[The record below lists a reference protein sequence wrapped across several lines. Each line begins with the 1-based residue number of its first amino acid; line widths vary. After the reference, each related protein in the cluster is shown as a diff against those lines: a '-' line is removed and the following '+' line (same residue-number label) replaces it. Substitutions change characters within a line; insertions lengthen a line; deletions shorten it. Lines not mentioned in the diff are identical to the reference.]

1 MTTFKKLSA
10 LILALALVLGVVFA
24 FSSCTL
30 FPTDDPQ
37 DEVCSCVDENNDHKC
52 DKCGTALSECA
63 DKNSDHNCDVCG
75 KELSIHADEDK
86 NHKCE
91 ICGITVSECEDAD
104 SDHKCDFCGATAS
117 ECADTDND
125 HYCDIC
131 LDELSACGVDNNK
144 DHKCDIC
151 GIKLGDC
158 LDNDKNH
165 VCNHCGGNVGEHAD
179 SDPMVDGHNC
189 EYCGANLCA
198 DSDDADHNCD
208 GCGVS
213 LCVDE
218 DANCEC
224 DSCSANLCVDV
235 APIDHYCD
243 VCGKL
248 FSDCADGEDG
258 NHDCDVCYKSLCADG
273 EDDGCACDTC
283 GASLCVDADNNH
295 ACDNCEALLCY
306 DGGDRGHACDV
317 CAKSL
322 CADGEDEDHN
332 CDVCGDPICYDTN
345 DDFVCEI
352 CGGKLAIVSVY
363 AEGTNCLVNGQ
374 PVYRVYHG
382 EEIGSVT
389 PSYFASEYVIDYWI
403 AYNANNDPVA
413 IIENG
418 DAFTPTAAGNYY
430 LVPIFIANNL
440 SGVSDGKVNLTVSD
454 SGKVS
459 EDNLTIGWADVSVAD
474 KIVVSGAAQGPLG
487 KTKNH
492 QFYIAA
498 DPTNAA
504 NLVLISVN
512 SSNNN
517 GGSNA
522 IIEVPIDEDDCYG
535 DAYVLSFDYFLDYS
549 YCNSGACNYI
559 YVKDDQGNKICV
571 ANIEQRT
578 KIFANGNNGNATPD
592 AFLFLCRT
600 AENKKPTV
608 YASLS
613 SDTWYSF
620 RVEIVDNKVSTYWS
634 LRGTDEWTL
643 IDTQD
648 FSSKEISSMNL
659 ASVCFEAGYWNN
671 TTLCYFDNLSFDMR
685 HNCLDADNN
694 HNCDVCNVALCYDGI
709 DADHNCD
716 RCDASLCSEGDIA
729 DHYCD
734 CGAKLSEC
742 ADEDKTHYCDICG
755 KGGFG
760 GECAD
765 GDDEGHDCDYCGK
778 NLCADSDK
786 NHKCDVCE
794 AVLSECADADKNHAC
809 DYCGATISEC
819 VDEDKNHACDI
830 CKAEMGEHADAAGDN
845 DHLCDYGCGETVSE
859 HVDAEPDFV
868 CDECAVALCNDS
880 DANHVCDITS
890 EHECVWVVTEHVDS
904 DKNHDCDLAGCAEV
918 MGEHADAAGDS
929 DHVCDYGCGAVL
941 TECADA
947 DSNHLCDEC
956 NKIIS
961 YCADSDADHKCDV
974 CAKEGVCTDADKNTI
989 CDNCG
994 KVVAYNFETGSMSS
1008 VSGVIDIMHSQSSA
1022 KKATADT
1029 HNGLSNAITTQGV
1042 DSVYKYGVHYSLKA
1056 DPMDAA
1062 NQVLHVYCNAV
1073 SGGGANIPSAILL
1086 TPTVVDEGGALL
1098 VLQADVFL
1106 SSCTDKKNGLH
1117 LTAVNDSTY
1126 VNTQGTAPSTGYQRV
1141 SINRW
1146 GSTSVL
1152 VGGTNT
1158 GVSLGENWIR
1168 CLYILDTVD
1177 NTYWVYFSVDGGA
1190 TYTAVK
1196 EASAPA
1202 NTSRLGN
1209 FADVTRMGI
1218 ENDTYNTSSQSYVDN
1233 LSVVRINSINLTV
1246 GENTVTID

>member
-10 LILALALVLGVVFA
+10 IVLALTLVLGVVFA
-24 FSSCTL
+24 FSSCNI
-30 FPTDDPQ
+30 FGNDEPTENPGE
-37 DEVCSCVDENNDHKC
+37 EVCNCIDENKDHKC
-52 DKCGTALSECA
+52 DSCGAALSECA
-63 DKNSDHNCDVCG
+63 DENSDHNCDVCG
-75 KELSIHADEDK
+75 AALSECANEDK
-86 NHKCE
+86 DHNCDICGKAVSECSDSDDHKCDH
-91 ICGITVSECEDAD
+91 CGATVSECAD
-104 SDHKCDFCGATAS
+104 DDK
-117 ECADTDND
+117 D
-125 HYCDIC
+125 HYCDLC
-131 LDELSACGVDNNK
+131 LDELTVCGADA
-144 DHKCDIC
+144 
-151 GIKLGDC
+151 
-158 LDNDKNH
+158 DKNHNCDVCGLNLGPCVDGDKDH

-224 DSCSANLCVDV
+224 DSCYANLCVDV

-258 NHDCDVCYKSLCADG
+258 NHDCDICYKSLCADG
-273 EDDGCACDTC
+273 EDDGCACDVC

-306 DGGDRGHACDV
+306 DSGDRGHTCDV
-317 CAKSL
+317 CGASL
-322 CADGEDEDHN
+322 CADGNEDGICDGCGEDLN
-332 CDVCGDPICYDTN
+332 KTYYI
-345 DDFVCEI
+345 
-352 CGGKLAIVSVY
+352 SVY
-363 AEGTNCLVNGQ
+363 ANGTNCKVNGLD
-374 PVYRVYHG
+374 VVRF
-382 EEIGSVT
+382 EEGAEITGVV
-389 PSYFASEYVIDYWI
+389 PSYYASEYVIDYWI

-474 KIVVSGAAQGPLG
+474 KIVVSGAAKGPLG

-522 IIEVPIDEDDCYG
+522 LIEVAIDEDDCYG
-535 DAYVLSFDYFLDYS
+535 DAYEITFDYFLDYS

-592 AFLFLCRT
+592 TFLFLGRT
-600 AENKKPTV
+600 AENKKPSATNDHTPW
-608 YASLS
+608 ASLA

-620 RVEIVDNKVSTYWS
+620 KIVIVDNKVSTYWS
-634 LRGTDEWTL
+634 LRGANEYTF

-659 ASVCFEAGYWNN
+659 VSFCMEAGYWNN
-671 TTLCYFDNLSFDMR
+671 ATLCYFDNLWFGMG
-685 HNCLDADNN
+685 HECVDADNN
-694 HNCDVCNVALCYDGI
+694 HNCDVCDTPLCYDGI

-716 RCDASLCSEGDIA
+716 RCDANLCSEGDVA

-734 CGAKLSEC
+734 CGAQLSEC

-765 GDDEGHDCDYCGK
+765 GEDEGHDCDYCGK
-778 NLCADSDK
+778 NLCADEVKD
-786 NHKCDVCE
+786 HKCDVCE
-794 AVLSECADADKNHAC
+794 AVLSACA
-809 DYCGATISEC
+809 
-819 VDEDKNHACDI
+819 DEDKNHNCDWCGVVLSECADENKDHACDT
-830 CKAEMGEHADAAGDN
+830 CKAEMGEHADAAGDG
-845 DHLCDYGCGETVSE
+845 DHVCDYCGGAIGEC
-859 HVDAEPDFV
+859 VDEDTNYT
-868 CDECAVALCNDS
+868 CDECGKALCHDT
-880 DANHVCDITS
+880 DANHYCDITS

-904 DKNHDCDLAGCAEV
+904 DKNHDCDLAGCNEV
-918 MGEHADAAGDS
+918 MGEHADADGDG
-929 DHVCDYGCGAVL
+929 DHVCDYGCGVAL
-941 TECADA
+941 NECADA
-947 DSNHLCDEC
+947 DKNHLCEEC
-956 NKIIS
+956 NLIIS
-961 YCADSDADHKCDV
+961 YCVDSNADHTCDV
-974 CAKEGVCTDADKNTI
+974 CAKEGVCTDADKNTL

-1008 VSGVIDIMHSQSSA
+1008 ISGVIDIMHSQSSE
-1022 KKATADT
+1022 KKATADN
-1029 HNGLSNAITTQGV
+1029 HNGISNTITTQGV

-1056 DPMDAA
+1056 DPEDAT

-1073 SGGGANIPSAILL
+1073 SGGGANIPAAILM
-1086 TPTVVDEGGALL
+1086 TPTTVDEGGALL
-1098 VLQADVFL
+1098 VLQADVYVD
-1106 SSCTDKKNGLH
+1106 SCTAGKNAIH
-1117 LTAVNDSTY
+1117 LSAIKDSTY
-1126 VNTQGTAPSTGYQRV
+1126 VLSQGTAPSTGYQRV
-1141 SINRW
+1141 SIALSS
-1146 GSTSVL
+1146 GAL
-1152 VGGTNT
+1152 KIGGVQTT
-1158 GVSLGENWIR
+1158 ETTKKWIR
-1168 CLYILDTVD
+1168 YMFILDTVD
-1177 NTYWVYFSVDGGA
+1177 NEYYVYYSVDGGA

-1196 EASAPA
+1196 EASAPSNA
-1202 NTSRLGN
+1202 SRLSN

-1233 LSVVRINSINLTV
+1233 MSCVRISSITV
-1246 GENTVTID
+1246 PVADGSVSID